1 MNRSAFLITINPL
14 NYNNIS
20 GDFEKINRFAFN
32 GYNKKGDVNMNN
44 DLLASKDYEIAK
56 LQEKIIAITKEK
68 EELKK
73 EIAQLNSDI
82 IEANGWAET
91 LQTKVEFYEN
101 IFKKIK
107 TIEFKG

>member
-1 MNRSAFLITINPL
+1 MRKI
-14 NYNNIS
+14 YNEEMKKPYYVDDSFRVILS
-20 GDFEKINRFAFN
+20 TD
-32 GYNKKGDVNMNN
+32 YKKGDVNMEN
-44 DLLASKDYEIAK
+44 DLIASKDYEIAK

-73 EIAQLNSDI
+73 EISQLNSDI
-82 IEANGWAET
+82 IRANSWAET
-91 LQTKVEFYEN
+91 LQSKVEFYEN